1 MAHKIKP
8 NSFRLGILK
17 NWSSRWFI
25 DRKNARQFLGED
37 LIIRNIVDSK
47 LIQAGIVSTDIE
59 RTSGAYKVFIKAARP
74 GFIIGRGGKGI
85 EDLNKDI
92 IRSLVKFRQKNKIR
106 GSVPNVSINVLELP
120 HGEVSAQVVGQN
132 IAFDLE
138 RRFKFRKTI
147 KKHLDEVKN
156 TRGVKGVKIKVGG
169 RLDGAE
175 ISRSEWLI
183 SGSLPLTT
191 LRADID
197 YGEVT
202 ARTTYG
208 AIGIKVWI
216 YKGEIFN
223 KKVEETAPRDR
234 APRSDFRG
242 YRNSR

>member
-106 GSVPNVSINVLELP
+106 GSVPNVSI
-120 HGEVSAQVVGQN
+120 
-132 IAFDLE
+132 I
-138 RRFKFRKTI
+138 
-147 KKHLDEVKN
+147 
-156 TRGVKGVKIKVGG
+156 
-169 RLDGAE
+169 
-175 ISRSEWLI
+175 LI
-183 SGSLPLTT
+183 SKAFLSLL
-191 LRADID
+191 
-197 YGEVT
+197 
-202 ARTTYG
+202 
-208 AIGIKVWI
+208 
-216 YKGEIFN
+216 
-223 KKVEETAPRDR
+223 
-234 APRSDFRG
+234 
-242 YRNSR
+242 